1 MTHAAA
7 MSSKG
12 KAILAL
18 TAFTSAMAVFLG
30 FFGLD
35 KARMEQYYNA
45 YTWYFLAFS
54 LFLWLQLCFSLLPA
68 PGEIRQRLGRHLWP
82 VLLAAGLSIAAIFA
96 SPPDFRILADETN
109 LLSMAMAM
117 YDDQACTNP
126 TQLVSYYHG
135 MRRVISQ
142 VTDMRP
148 GLFPFAV
155 SALHSLTGYRPE
167 NAFAVNAIAGFA
179 CLCLV
184 YYLIQLFWGRFWGT
198 VAMLLLGAFP
208 VFVLYMTSAGF
219 EVFNLAFVLMF
230 LLLLNRFIRDAT
242 VGNAEALLLLLP
254 LLAQT
259 RYESVL
265 ALFCAVPVILMRLP
279 GREYSRFSLR
289 LVILPLL
296 FLPVAWLRLVTFS
309 QQAFQ
314 VSSIDQA
321 FGLDLFVKNIR
332 RALPFFSGSERAYGM
347 VPMIFF
353 FAVAGLVWVFFDWQ
367 ARHREASKEQQAAS
381 AYRADSLFLLAGA
394 WLFILHAVARFA
406 YYWGDMTLQYTSRLG
421 IVFLPALVFLAV
433 YLLRRLTVMFNW
445 NRAWAAIMAVLVLLH
460 GWPAAGQNLA
470 VRDILFYREFKTVRE
485 FLERNFPDRKDYIV
499 VTEQSNAMTPLR
511 YNTFTIGHLN
521 ASADQVKQDLKNRTW
536 RYLIVVQKI
545 ETDTGRCVDNSE
557 VNSDFALETLYESQL
572 SINRKL
578 RISKH
583 MPE

>member
-1 MTHAAA
+1 MN
-7 MSSKG
+7 SKA
-12 KAILAL
+12 KAILTF
-18 TAFTSAMAVFLG
+18 TAFTTSVAVYFG
-30 FFGLD
+30 FVGLD
-35 KARMEQYYNA
+35 KARMEQYYNI
-45 YTWYFLAFS
+45 YTWYFLAFA
-54 LFLWLQLCFSLLPA
+54 LFLWLQQCFKLLPA
-68 PGEIRQRLGRHLWP
+68 LAEISQRFSRHLWP
-82 VLLAAGLSIAAIFA
+82 GLLAAGLSIAAIFA

-117 YDDQACTNP
+117 YDEHACTNP
-126 TQLVSYYHG
+126 TQMVSYYHG

-167 NAFAVNAIAGFA
+167 NAFAVNAMAGFA
-179 CLCLV
+179 CLFLV
-184 YYLIQLFWGRFWGT
+184 YYLTQLFWGRFWGT
-198 VAMLLLGAFP
+198 VAMLLLGSFP

-219 EVFNLAFVLMF
+219 EVFNLAFVLVF
-230 LLLLNRFIRDAT
+230 LLLLNRFIRTAT
-242 VGNAEALLLLLP
+242 AANAEALLLLLP

-259 RYESVL
+259 RYESAL
-265 ALFCAVPVILMRLP
+265 ALFCAVPVILRRLS
-279 GREYSRFSLR
+279 GSEYCHFSLR
-289 LVILPLL
+289 LAILPLL
-296 FLPVAWLRLVTFS
+296 FLPVAWLRVVTFS

-347 VPMIFF
+347 VPIIFF
-353 FAVAGLVWVFFDWQ
+353 LAVAGLVWVFFDWQ
-367 ARHREASKEQQAAS
+367 ARHCQAVKDQQAAL
-381 AYRADSLFLLAGA
+381 AYRADRLFLLAGA
-394 WLFILHAVARFA
+394 WLFMLHAGARFA

-421 IVFLPALVFLAV
+421 IVFLPVLVFLAV
-433 YLLRRLTVMFNW
+433 YLMRRLTFLFAW
-445 NRAWAAIMAVLVLLH
+445 NRGWAAIMAILVLLH

-485 FLERNFPDRKDYIV
+485 FLERHFPDRKDYIV

-521 ASADQVKQDLKNRTW
+521 SSVDQIKQDLKNRTW
-536 RYLIVVQKI
+536 RYLIVIQKI
-545 ETDTGRCVDNSE
+545 AIDTGRFVENSE
-557 VNSDFALETLYESQL
+557 INQDFALETLYESQL
-572 SINRKL
+572 SVNRKL

-583 MPE
+583 VPE

>member
-1 MTHAAA
+1 

-12 KAILAL
+12 KAILVL

-82 VLLAAGLSIAAIFA
+82 VLLAAGLNIAAIFA

-117 YDDQACTNP
+117 YDDHACTNP

-296 FLPVAWLRLVTFS
+296 FLPVAWLRVVTFS

-353 FAVAGLVWVFFDWQ
+353 LAVAGLVWVFFDWQ

>member
-1 MTHAAA
+1 MNN
-7 MSSKG
+7 
-12 KAILAL
+12 KARTILSLTAL
-18 TAFTSAMAVFLG
+18 TSVMAIYCG

-35 KARMEQYYNA
+35 KPRMEQYYNA
-45 YTWYFLAFS
+45 YTWCFLAFS
-54 LFLWLQLCFSLLPA
+54 LFLWLQRCFSLLPA
-68 PGEIRQRLGRHLWP
+68 PGEIRQRLNRHLWP
-82 VLLAAGLSIAAIFA
+82 GLLAAGLSVAAMFA

-117 YDDQACTNP
+117 YDEHACTNP
-126 TQLVSYYHG
+126 TQMVSYYHG

-167 NAFAVNAIAGFA
+167 NAFAVNAMAGFA
-179 CLCLV
+179 CLFLV

-198 VAMLLLGAFP
+198 VAMLLLGSFP

-219 EVFNLAFVLMF
+219 EVFNLAFVLVF
-230 LLLLNRFIRDAT
+230 LLLLNNFIRTAT
-242 VGNAEALLLLLP
+242 AGNAEALLLLLP

-259 RYESVL
+259 RYESAL
-265 ALFCAVPVILMRLP
+265 ALFCAVPVILRRLHAS
-279 GREYSRFSLR
+279 EYGNFSLR
-289 LVILPLL
+289 LVILPLF
-296 FLPVAWLRLVTFS
+296 FLPVAWLRVVTFS

-321 FGLDLFVKNIR
+321 FGFDLFVKNIR

-347 VPMIFF
+347 VPIIFF
-353 FAVAGLVWVFFDWQ
+353 MSVAGFVWVFFDWQ
-367 ARHREASKEQQAAS
+367 ARHREAAKEQQTAQ
-381 AYRADSLFLLAGA
+381 AYRADRLFLLAGA
-394 WLFILHAVARFA
+394 WLFTLHAAARFA

-421 IVFLPALVFLAV
+421 IVFLPVLVFLAV
-433 YLLRRLTVMFNW
+433 YLLRRLTVMFAW
-445 NRAWAAIMAVLVLLH
+445 NRGWAAIMAGLVLLH

-521 ASADQVKQDLKNRTW
+521 ACADQIKQDLKNRTW

-545 ETDTGRCVDNSE
+545 EADTGRCVDNSE
-557 VNSDFALETLYESQL
+557 VNPGFVLETLYESQL

-583 MPE
+583 IPE

>member
-1 MTHAAA
+1 MNNKA
-7 MSSKG
+7 
-12 KAILAL
+12 KAILIL
-18 TAFTSAMAVFLG
+18 TTLTSAMAVYYG
-30 FFGLD
+30 FFGID
-35 KARMEQYYNA
+35 KVRMEQYYNS
-45 YTWYFLAFS
+45 YTWYFLAFA
-54 LFLWLQLCFSLLPA
+54 LFLWVQRCFSLLPVPA
-68 PGEIRQRLGRHLWP
+68 EIRQRLNRHLWP
-82 VLLAAGLSIAAIFA
+82 GLLAAGLSVAAMFA

-117 YDDQACTNP
+117 YDEHACTNP
-126 TQLVSYYHG
+126 TQMVSYYHG

-167 NAFAVNAIAGFA
+167 NAFAVNAMAGFA
-179 CLCLV
+179 CLFLV

-198 VAMLLLGAFP
+198 VAMLLLGSFP

-219 EVFNLAFVLMF
+219 EVFNLAFVLVF
-230 LLLLNRFIRDAT
+230 LLLLNNFIRTAT
-242 VGNAEALLLLLP
+242 AGNAEALLLLLP

-259 RYESVL
+259 RYESAL
-265 ALFCAVPVILMRLP
+265 ALFCAVPVILRRLHAS
-279 GREYSRFSLR
+279 EYGNFSLR
-289 LVILPLL
+289 LVILPLF
-296 FLPVAWLRLVTFS
+296 FLPVAWLRVVTFS

-321 FGLDLFVKNIR
+321 FGFDLFVKNIR

-347 VPMIFF
+347 VPIIFF
-353 FAVAGLVWVFFDWQ
+353 MSVAGFVWVFFDWQ
-367 ARHREASKEQQAAS
+367 ARHCETAKDRQAALT
-381 AYRADSLFLLAGA
+381 YRADRLFLLAGA
-394 WLFILHAVARFA
+394 WLFTLHAAARFA

-421 IVFLPALVFLAV
+421 IVFLPVLVFLAV
-433 YLLRRLTVMFNW
+433 YLLRRLTVMFAW
-445 NRAWAAIMAVLVLLH
+445 NRGWAAIMAVLVLLH

-521 ASADQVKQDLKNRTW
+521 ACADQIKQDLKNRTW

-545 ETDTGRCVDNSE
+545 ENDTGRCVDNSE
-557 VNSDFALETLYESQL
+557 VNPGFVLETLYESQL

-583 MPE
+583 IPE

>member
-1 MTHAAA
+1 

-184 YYLIQLFWGRFWGT
+184 YYLIQLFWGRFWGA

>member
-1 MTHAAA
+1 
-7 MSSKG
+7 
-12 KAILAL
+12 
-18 TAFTSAMAVFLG
+18 
-30 FFGLD
+30 
-35 KARMEQYYNA
+35 
-45 YTWYFLAFS
+45 
-54 LFLWLQLCFSLLPA
+54 
-68 PGEIRQRLGRHLWP
+68 
-82 VLLAAGLSIAAIFA
+82 
-96 SPPDFRILADETN
+96 
-109 LLSMAMAM
+109 MAM
-117 YDDQACTNP
+117 YDEHACTNP
-126 TQLVSYYHG
+126 TQAVSYYHG
-135 MRRVISQ
+135 MRRVIIQ

-167 NAFAVNAIAGFA
+167 NAFAVNAIAGFV
-179 CLCLV
+179 CLFLV

-198 VAMLLLGAFP
+198 VAMLLFGAFP
-208 VFVLYMTSAGF
+208 VFVLYTTSAGF

>member
-1 MTHAAA
+1 

-184 YYLIQLFWGRFWGT
+184 YYLIQLFWGRFWGA

-353 FAVAGLVWVFFDWQ
+353 LAVAGFVWVFFDWQ

>member
-184 YYLIQLFWGRFWGT
+184 YYLIQLFWGRFWGA

-296 FLPVAWLRLVTFS
+296 FLPVAWLRVVTFS

-353 FAVAGLVWVFFDWQ
+353 LAVAGFVWVFFDWQ

-445 NRAWAAIMAVLVLLH
+445 NRSWAAIMAVLVLLH

>member
-1 MTHAAA
+1 

-184 YYLIQLFWGRFWGT
+184 YYLIQLFWGRFWGA

-296 FLPVAWLRLVTFS
+296 FLPVAWLRVVTFS

-353 FAVAGLVWVFFDWQ
+353 LAVAGFVWVFFDWQ

>member
-184 YYLIQLFWGRFWGT
+184 YYLIQLFWGRFWGA

-296 FLPVAWLRLVTFS
+296 FLPVAWLRVVTFS

-353 FAVAGLVWVFFDWQ
+353 LAVAGFVWVFFDWQ